1 MKKEK
6 PAAVKKIK
14 KDYKKP
20 LLIRYQKLTS
30 ITAGFVSGVPLL
42 GCTRF

>member
-14 KDYKKP
+14 KDYAKP
-20 LLIRYQKLTS
+20 LLTRHKKLTL
-30 ITAGFVSGVPLL
+30 ITGGIDASVRL
-42 GCTRF
+42 GCMRL